1 MLRIAKGSW
10 DGCGRKRGL
19 KAVVLALLP
28 LGMAACALPGYR
40 YTGGM
45 SIGAPSLVD
54 SRADMAA
61 ADETQ
66 GDHPPRVVRQGN
78 LVYPT
83 WAMLQAAC
91 GTVTVATYID
101 ADGRPH
107 DARVVKQHFNT
118 QFVND
123 ENTYKQYPVAPF
135 FDRPAID
142 FVMSSKFE
150 PGRVKGVPTG
160 MSLAIPITFGNSSDG
175 KCRPR

>member
-1 MLRIAKGSW
+1 MFRVAKEW
-10 DGCGRKRGL
+10 CGRKQRL
-19 KAVVLALLP
+19 EVVVLALLP
-28 LGMAACALPGYR
+28 LGVAACASPGYR

-45 SIGAPSLVD
+45 NIGAPSLVD
-54 SRADMAA
+54 SRTDMAPA
-61 ADETQ
+61 GGTQ
-66 GDHPPRVVRQGN
+66 GDHPPLVVRQGN

-101 ADGRPH
+101 ANGQPH
-107 DARVVKQHFNT
+107 DARVVKQHFNR

-142 FVMSSKFE
+142 FVMGSKFE
-150 PGRVKGVPTG
+150 PGRLKGVPTG
-160 MSLAIPITFGNSSDG
+160 MSIAIPITFGNSSDG